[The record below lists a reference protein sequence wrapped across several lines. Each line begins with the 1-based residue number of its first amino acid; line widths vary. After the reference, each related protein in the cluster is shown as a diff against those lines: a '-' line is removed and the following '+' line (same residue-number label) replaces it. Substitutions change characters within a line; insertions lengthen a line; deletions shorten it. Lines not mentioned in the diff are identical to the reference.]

1 MHYELLIKREAAE
14 YLRISESCLDR
25 LRAAGKIKSCK
36 LNGKILFRKHWL
48 DQAVESFS
56 K

>member
-1 MHYELLIKREAAE
+1 MRNEILIKSEAAE

-25 LRAAGKIKSCK
+25 LRASGKVKSSK
-36 LNGKILFRKHWL
+36 LNGKVVFRRHWL
-48 DQAVESFS
+48 DDAVERQS